1 MVLDRPRQGHGQL
14 FIVTG
19 PHCTPECHDE
29 DCRTGGTPP
38 DDHDK
43 LPPTARITTFAG
55 SGGGPLLMAW
65 LGQER
70 VFDGGDSYENWIPP
84 PATALTTMNGHGRM
98 STYDARSGVSGY
110 DWDVDGASIVSGGS
124 SSSCTIEFDTLGIAR
139 VELTVTDSNGIE
151 GKRRLY
157 VRVVERPHLGTPP
170 DVPIANAELVGLSG
184 AMTGSGWGGYRGT
197 VVIHGPAPETFR
209 RGQMI
214 CAYHENTYDGVLFE
228 GEVFSGFVV
237 GVSAT
242 DSAVN
247 EQTTLEIATAEAFFA
262 QRGVDCSD
270 FGLINDSLAA
280 AFGVTSVATP
290 RESFPWF
297 LTWGLHWLPRLTVG
311 ILLHH
316 VLRYHIHVRIGSER
330 YPATEIV
337 NVVREWWQDWDDA
350 GDDEVFAFNMP
361 RGSAMGSLAAAL
373 PNGAWAGFCDRHSTL
388 TAVRLQPAKP
398 TADASLATIDRTSCL
413 GPIELL
419 DGDDRPVRA
428 VAVTPAPPALVSAT
442 SVPLPSFTVLY
453 PPSPSG
459 GGGLDISR
467 INVWVATEAAAA
479 RVAEARYRVLNA
491 TKGARVTLPGVTATL
506 HNVLRLTAS
515 GGRFTWTNKRFY
527 VIAERVERDATAYGM
542 LRQTLELR
550 EVDGDEE

>member
-1 MVLDRPRQGHGQL
+1 MVLTRAREAHGQL
-14 FIVTG
+14 YVATG
-19 PHCTPECHDE
+19 PWCKPEVHDE

-38 DDHDK
+38 ADEEK

-70 VFDGGDSYENWIPP
+70 VLDGGDSYENWLP
-84 PATALTTMNGHGRM
+84 TAGGAPG
-98 STYDARSGVSGY
+98 SAGVSGY
-110 DWDVDGASIVSGGS
+110 SWDVDGASIVSGGS
-124 SSSCTIEFDTLGIAR
+124 SASCTVEFDTLGIAR
-139 VELTVTDSNGIE
+139 VELTVTDSNGSE

-157 VRVVERPHLGTPP
+157 VRVVSRPHLGTAP
-170 DVPIANAELVGLSG
+170 DIPIANADLVGLSG
-184 AMTGSGWGGYRGT
+184 SLSGGGWGGYRGS
-197 VVIHGPAPETFR
+197 VLVRGPAPEPFQK
-209 RGQMI
+209 GQMI
-214 CAYHENTYDGVLFE
+214 CLYHENTYDGTLFE
-228 GEVFSGFVV
+228 GEIFSGWIV

-242 DSAVN
+242 DSAVGS
-247 EQTTLEIATAEAFFA
+247 ETRLEIATGEAFLS
-262 QRGVDCSD
+262 QRGVDCGD
-270 FGLINDSLAA
+270 FGLINDRLAA
-280 AFGVTSVATP
+280 EFGVTSLAVP

-316 VLRYHIHVRIGSER
+316 VLWRHIHIRIGSER
-330 YPATEIV
+330 YPATEIM
-337 NVVREWWQDWDDA
+337 NFVREWWQDFDSS

-361 RGSAMGSLAAAL
+361 RGGAMGSLAAAL

-398 TADASLATIDRTSCL
+398 TADAALATIDRSSCL
-413 GPIELL
+413 APIELL

-442 SVPLPSFTVLY
+442 AVPAPAFTVLY

-459 GGGLDISR
+459 GGGLDITR
-467 INVWVATEAAAA
+467 TNVWVATPEAAS
-479 RVAEARYRVLNA
+479 RIAEARYHVLNS
-491 TKGARVTLPGVTATL
+491 TKGARVVLPGVTFTL
-506 HNVLRLTAS
+506 HNVCNLTAS
-515 GGRFTWTNKRFY
+515 GGRFTWVSKRFY
-527 VIAERVERDATAYGM
+527 VIGERVERSARGYGM

-550 EVDGDEE
+550 EVDGDE